1 MGFRRV
7 PGWVLNRPGQGWD
20 KNSTPRKSEPMI
32 TTFLYVSAAYG
43 AGESSAAP
51 YSGGGNGIL
60 DMVAHAG
67 PMVKFIMLMLLGL
80 SVACWCVI
88 LLKFLLLRRARKESD
103 QFIELFRQRK
113 GYAGLYRDCQALEE
127 SHVAQIFR
135 VGYAE
140 LNRLSKSLESKS
152 LQEIKVNPEVLL
164 ENVERAIVGATTS
177 ERQRFERFLP
187 LLATTGSTAPF
198 IGLFGTVW
206 GIMTSFQEIGLKG
219 AANLAVVAPGISEAL
234 VATAMGLAAAIP
246 AVVAYNHFSNR
257 IRNVENEM
265 SHFSA
270 DFLNMLKR
278 DLIRRGRQEE
288 VVLDQSRFA
297 MQD

>member
-1 MGFRRV
+1 
-7 PGWVLNRPGQGWD
+7 
-20 KNSTPRKSEPMI
+20 MI
-32 TTFLYVSAAYG
+32 TIFQFINVAYG
-43 AGESSAAP
+43 AGETTAAP
-51 YSGGGNGIL
+51 YSAGGNGIF
-60 DMVAHAG
+60 DMIAHAG

-103 QFIELFRQRK
+103 QFIDLFRQRK
-113 GYAGLYRDCQALEE
+113 GYAGLYRDCQSLDD
-127 SHVAQIFR
+127 SHLAQIFR

-140 LNRLSKSLESKS
+140 LNRLVKSLESKT
-152 LQEIKVNPEVLL
+152 LQEVKVNPEVLL

-246 AVVAYNHFSNR
+246 AVVAYNHFATK
-257 IRNVENEM
+257 IRTVENEM

>member
-1 MGFRRV
+1 MVFNV
-7 PGWVLNRPGQGWD
+7 MFSWA
-20 KNSTPRKSEPMI
+20 
-32 TTFLYVSAAYG
+32 YAAET
-43 AGESSAAP
+43 AAAP
-51 YSGGGNGIL
+51 YQRSGHSIL
-60 DMVAHAG
+60 DMVMNAG
-67 PMVKFIMLMLLGL
+67 PMVKFIMFLLVGL

-88 LLKFLLLRRARKESD
+88 LMKFLLLRRARKESD
-103 QFIELFRQRK
+103 QFIELFRQRRN
-113 GYAGLYRDCQALEE
+113 YAGLYRDSQNLED
-127 SHVAQIFR
+127 SHLAQIFR

-140 LNRLSKSLESKS
+140 LNRLGKSLETKS

-164 ENVERAIVGATTS
+164 ENVERAIMGATTS

-246 AVVAYNHFSNR
+246 AVVGFNHFSNR
-257 IRNVENEM
+257 IRVIENEM

-270 DFLNMLKR
+270 DYLNMLKR
-278 DLIRRGRQEE
+278 DLMRRGK
-288 VVLDQSRFA
+288 
-297 MQD
+297 QDEPVAEQQRLAALQD